1 MQRSLAHDKGK
12 SRGNFTFFLH
22 LPPSIIW
29 QGFVSLLKMTEAEAL
44 IALNQLP
51 KIGPVKTGRLVDAC
65 GSAMMVL
72 KSPLSVLQT
81 IPGIGPESAKL
92 IVDWESHADPTAE
105 INLARERDIKILTRD
120 DIEYPKRL
128 LESHDAPV
136 ILYVWGDLKPRDD
149 HGIAIVGSRRAT
161 HYGKESARKF
171 AFQLAQAGVTITSG
185 LARGIDTCAHE
196 GALAAKG
203 RTIAVIGSGLMQ
215 LYPPENLGLAEKI
228 AAGHGAVV
236 SEFPLQMPPDKKTFP
251 QRNRIVAHWTDGT
264 LVVECPSRSGS
275 LITANLANE
284 AGRQVYAV
292 PGPIDRPTSGG
303 CHDLIREGAT
313 LVTDGS
319 QILEDFQ
326 YLNLNE
332 SPEEATTP
340 PPEVNEEESKI
351 LTALGRDEHGVDDLV
366 EATGLPIATVSIS
379 LMKMELRALITAL
392 PGQRYR
398 RKTRF
403 SD

>member
-1 MQRSLAHDKGK
+1 
-12 SRGNFTFFLH
+12 
-22 LPPSIIW
+22 
-29 QGFVSLLKMTEAEAL
+29 MTETEAL

-51 KIGPVKTGRLVDAC
+51 KIGPVKTNSLVQVF
-65 GSAMMVL
+65 GSARKALTSSRGDLTQV
-72 KSPLSVLQT
+72 
-81 IPGIGPESAKL
+81 PGIGPDSAS
-92 IVDWESHADPTAE
+92 IIADWESHADPSAE
-105 INLARERDIKILTRD
+105 ITLAKEREIQIFTRED
-120 DIEYPKRL
+120 EGYPQRL

-136 ILYVWGDLKPRDD
+136 LLYVWGKLESRDD
-149 HGIAIVGSRRAT
+149 HGMAIVGSRRCT
-161 HYGKESARKF
+161 HYGRECARKF

-185 LARGIDTCAHE
+185 LARGIDTAAHE
-196 GALAAKG
+196 GAIAANG

-228 AAGHGAVV
+228 ASGYGAVV
-236 SEFPLQMPPDKKTFP
+236 SEFPLKQPPDKRTFP

-284 AGRQVYAV
+284 AGRQVYAI
-292 PGPIDRPTSGG
+292 PGPIDRPNSGG

-319 QILEDFQ
+319 QILEDYQF
-326 YLNLNE
+326 LSFAPENKTELPSPNL
-332 SPEEATTP
+332 SK
-340 PPEVNEEESKI
+340 EEEVI
-351 LTALGRDEHGVDDLV
+351 LTAMGTDEKMIDELIGETDMAIPALST
-366 EATGLPIATVSIS
+366 A
-379 LMKMELRALITAL
+379 LMKMELKGLIAQL

-398 RKTRF
+398 RKTQF

>member
-1 MQRSLAHDKGK
+1 
-12 SRGNFTFFLH
+12 
-22 LPPSIIW
+22 
-29 QGFVSLLKMTEAEAL
+29 MTETEAL

-51 KIGPVKTGRLVDAC
+51 KIGPVKTNGLVQVF
-65 GSAMMVL
+65 GSARKALASSRGDLTQV
-72 KSPLSVLQT
+72 
-81 IPGIGPESAKL
+81 PGIGPDSASI
-92 IVDWESHADPTAE
+92 IVDWESHADPSSE
-105 INLARERDIKILTRD
+105 ISLAKEREIQIFTRED
-120 DIEYPKRL
+120 KGYPQRL

-136 ILYVWGDLKPRDD
+136 LLYVWGKLESRDD
-149 HGIAIVGSRRAT
+149 HGMAIVGSRRCT
-161 HYGKESARKF
+161 HYGRECARKF

-185 LARGIDTCAHE
+185 LARGIDTAAHE
-196 GALAAKG
+196 GAIAANG

-228 AAGHGAVV
+228 ASGHGAVV
-236 SEFPLQMPPDKKTFP
+236 SEFPLKQPPDKRTFP

-284 AGRQVYAV
+284 AGRQVYAI
-292 PGPIDRPTSGG
+292 PGPIDRPNSGG

-326 YLNLNE
+326 FLSFPTENKTELP
-332 SPEEATTP
+332 SPDLSEEEEA
-340 PPEVNEEESKI
+340 I
-351 LTALGRDEHGVDDLV
+351 LTAMGADEKMIDELV
-366 EATGLPIATVSIS
+366 GETGMAIPALSTV
-379 LMKMELRALITAL
+379 LMKMELKGLISQL

-398 RKTRF
+398 RKTQF

>member
-1 MQRSLAHDKGK
+1 
-12 SRGNFTFFLH
+12 
-22 LPPSIIW
+22 
-29 QGFVSLLKMTEAEAL
+29 MTEAEAL

-51 KIGPVKTGRLVDAC
+51 QIGPVKTSRLVKSL
-65 GSAMMVL
+65 GSAVKVL
-72 KSPLSVLQT
+72 RASKNDLSRVS
-81 IPGIGPESAKL
+81 GIGPDSAG
-92 IVDWESHADPTAE
+92 IISDWESHADPAE
-105 INLARERDIKILTRD
+105 EIQLAKEREIMILTRED
-120 DIEYPKRL
+120 DGYPKRL

-136 ILYVWGDLKPRDD
+136 LLYVWGQLESRDD

-161 HYGKESARKF
+161 HYGKEAARKF
-171 AFQLAQAGVTITSG
+171 AFQLAQAGVTVTSG

-236 SEFPLQMPPDKKTFP
+236 SEFPLRMPPDKRSFP

-292 PGPIDRPTSGG
+292 PGPIDRPTSDG
-303 CHDLIREGAT
+303 CHDLIRDGAT

-326 YLNLNE
+326 LLSFE
-332 SPEEATTP
+332 SEGEEKEELFP
-340 PPEVNEEESKI
+340 PGLSSDEEKI
-351 LTALGRDEHGVDDLV
+351 LEAMGRDEKTVDELV
-366 EATGLPIATVSIS
+366 EATGLATSMISIS
-379 LMKMELRALITAL
+379 LMKMELRALVMQS

-398 RKTRF
+398 RKTKF